1 MDNNELI
8 GRVAAAYFSTRLQ
21 DADTSSPARYLL
33 DQFSAEQTVAIAKAI
48 LASTTLDRLID
59 IKFPEHWL
67 RDYGLPAHCLTTER
81 ATYYRNAPCTKA
93 ALLIATPGDDER
105 QSLADLTIIDSN
117 QLRSHVDLWVQVA
130 ANGLPLN
137 DQHHRWW
144 WAALTALQD
153 VAPGSLDRFA
163 AYVLQIRQEI
173 EDGKVFLEALGEAL
187 PTLRWPRNPAM
198 FRSLN
203 EKTARHVS
211 KWKALFQHVQK
222 KQACYLKKST
232 PNNQVLSADE
242 LAASFEKVKDAIPQE
257 YHETIRAF
265 IAAPSKWNDETE
277 ALARI
282 EWETVKP
289 LFDGLARER
298 FNLGRATLNF
308 YDERGEDLLNRD
320 DLEYLK
326 TLTEDRHKASE
337 PIEDDLNFYRR
348 HRGELKDDAG
358 LKSKWDRFIFGSPIE
373 SGDFLAGLAMCLESL
388 FDQDIPEGA
397 KRELRITADRRTKS
411 DLKKLNVEAGQYF
424 ALRYRGLRDLLGR
437 SIFDVGSL
445 FEYDAIQDSW
455 ARERRYKP
463 NQSVARAAVQIKFY
477 VVLTME
483 QEGIENHRQLV
494 WRYDPNAIY
503 SELYGDMV
511 NRLAEHP
518 FMLGQVNRETV
529 GRKGISQPL
538 DLRDV
543 RSLSAAFGQDRG
555 SLIPVYRKDQDLVV
569 IWKRNLA
576 EARALG
582 SVSAATAERLDTLF
596 DEFANF
602 YRTALQTFL
611 KVSVAAL
618 EIRSQYL
625 AYGQLLEAVTF
636 EAKGDRNREL
646 LLKPLLALGVMP
658 VYGGTPAAIVAPWN
672 PLRLQAI
679 ACKAERMASL
689 IRHLLTAKNVLF
701 GDATLYFKEV
711 RDELEH
717 PYFPEVVLGWR
728 ERKPELVS
736 LTDAFMDYS
745 LHELPLANQSL
756 GADTNENPVESAN
769 QIVELIQR
777 YLALFP
783 HEQASLSAVLYNCDA
798 VSLPQAVVDK
808 INELHEDENDM
819 RCEVILRHRDRLKL
833 HRLYENILEAGDS
846 DTDGFVSS
854 EASRDFM
861 ARLRIGIMADEAP
874 VPDPRDGPRADLV
887 FLHDVISRHA
897 SIEWYRED
905 ATPVAIDE
913 IAPSRWSRRRPSAQD
928 EQKSIVYL
936 CSPAQT
942 KEGWAYLT
950 AIASYFRPDWDAE
963 KKRRYI
969 PARQLDFNDPET
981 GEIFRETH
989 NLANWVVNFDELLD
1003 RRQLVNQGVKVIRY
1017 KQAVTQGRN
1026 LLVSSTAP
1034 LGLLHSMLNNRIKDL
1049 IPDMPDEDI
1058 RALAQRFIDD
1068 ANLISGDIVLRA
1080 AKRGRNA
1087 SELMGI
1093 VLSHYLAKWEL
1104 GLDKKS
1110 GCYFLD
1116 DYSEW
1121 LGQRE
1126 EQIADLLI
1134 LSPEILPT
1142 GEKRLSVFITEA
1154 KYIQE
1159 LNLADKR
1166 RESQKQLRDTARRIE
1181 QALFGHPDR
1190 LDRELWLA
1198 RFSDLLLSGIPYAAG
1213 EDLDLLGFRRAVREG
1228 NCTIYLRGYSHV
1240 FVSGP
1245 SDGTECSDFV
1255 EVAELAGS
1263 YQEIYSRA
1271 KTRAL
1276 VRAYGSNIGP
1286 DAVRTSV
1293 ADATV
1298 LRHRVFRPIGPR
1310 LRVNQAAASK
1320 PASDPPKPAAHS
1332 PATSPLPI
1340 ADDRMGTDH
1349 AATASPRAPSSLPA
1363 TEENA
1368 LVRPTGIVWP
1378 YRDVAAILGSREPTQ
1393 GVTAAEEEWLRTTVA
1408 RMRSAL
1414 QQFQLNSKMA
1424 QDPKLTPNAAIIR
1437 FQGAPNM
1444 TVELVF
1450 KRRSEF
1456 PTTHGLDIISA
1467 RGEPGA
1473 VAVYVARPSRQ
1484 VLHTLDVWGEWAP
1497 NTAHGNH
1504 QLLVAVKEDDNQPLF
1519 VSPTDHAPHTLIAGA
1534 TGSGKSVLMQNIILS
1549 IACTNTPEQAQIL
1562 LIDPK
1567 LGVDY
1572 FAFDGL
1578 PHLSSGIIEN
1588 QTVAIDSLSKLVVEM
1603 DRRYTVLKENRCSN
1617 IFELNRKPNPTE
1629 HLPYLWIIHDEFA
1642 EWMMTDDYRD
1652 AVSNI
1657 VSRLGVKAR
1666 AAGIFLVFA
1675 AQRPDSNVM
1684 PMQLRSNLGNRL
1696 ILRVDSEGTSEIAL
1710 GEKGAERL
1718 LGRGHMAAKLEGH
1731 TGIIYG
1737 QVPLIS
1743 SAEITQMVDAIR
1755 QG

>member
-8 GRVAAAYFSTRLQ
+8 GRVAATYFSTRLE
-21 DADTSSPARYLL
+21 DADASSPARYLL
-33 DQFSAEQTVAIAKAI
+33 DQFSAEQTVAIAKTI
-48 LASTTLDRLID
+48 LASTTLEPLID
-59 IKFPEHWL
+59 IKLPNQWL
-67 RDYGLPAHCLTTER
+67 HDYGLPAHCLTAER
-81 ATYYRNAPCTKA
+81 ATYYRNAPCDKA

-117 QLRSHVDLWVQVA
+117 QLRSHVDLWVEVA
-130 ANGLPLN
+130 ASGLPLN
-137 DQHHRWW
+137 DQHRRWW
-144 WAALTALQD
+144 RAALTALQE

-163 AYVLQIRQEI
+163 AYVLQTRQEI
-173 EDGKVFLEALGEAL
+173 EGGTVFLEAIGRAL
-187 PTLRWPRNPAM
+187 PSLRWPHNPAM

-232 PNNQVLSADE
+232 PNNQLLSADE
-242 LAASFEKVKDAIPQE
+242 LAASFEKVKDAIPE
-257 YHETIRAF
+257 EHHDTIRAF
-265 IAAPSKWNDETE
+265 IAAPSKWNDEAA

-289 LFDGLARER
+289 LFDGLTRER
-298 FNLGRATLNF
+298 FNLGRATQKF
-308 YDERGEDLLNRD
+308 YDEKGDDLLSRD

-326 TLTEDRHKASE
+326 TLAQDRHKASE
-337 PIEDDLNFYRR
+337 PIEDDLDFYRT
-348 HRGELKDDAG
+348 HRGELKEDAG

-373 SGDFLAGLAMCLESL
+373 TGDFLTGLAMCLASL
-388 FDQDIPEGA
+388 FDQDIPERA
-397 KRELRITADRRTKS
+397 KRELRIIADKRTKS

-424 ALRYRGLRDLLGR
+424 ALRYRGLHDLLGR

-445 FEYDAIQDSW
+445 FDYDAIQDGW

-463 NQSVARAAVQIKFY
+463 NQSTARAALQIKFY
-477 VVLTME
+477 VVLNIDD
-483 QEGIENHRQLV
+483 GAIENQRQLV
-494 WRYDPNAIY
+494 WRFDPNAIY

-511 NRLAEHP
+511 TRLAEYP
-518 FMLGQVNRETV
+518 LMLGQVNRESV
-529 GRKGISQPL
+529 GAKGISQPL
-538 DLRDV
+538 DLRNV

-555 SLIPVYRKDQDLVV
+555 SLIPVYRKEQDLVV
-569 IWKRNLA
+569 IWKRNLE
-576 EARALG
+576 EARAGG

-596 DEFANF
+596 GEFTNA
-602 YRTALQTFL
+602 YRAALQTFL
-611 KVSVAAL
+611 KASVAAP
-618 EIRSQYL
+618 EIRTQYV
-625 AYGQLLEAVTF
+625 AYGQLLEAVSF
-636 EAKGDRNREL
+636 EAKGDRNHEL
-646 LLKPLLALGVMP
+646 LLKPLLALGVVP
-658 VYGGTPAAIVAPWN
+658 VNGGAPAAIVAPWN
-672 PLRLQAI
+672 PLRLQAM
-679 ACKAERMASL
+679 ACKANRMASL
-689 IRHLLTAKNVLF
+689 IRHLLTAPNVLF
-701 GDATLYFKEV
+701 GDANLYFKEI

-736 LTDAFMDYS
+736 LTDTYMDYS
-745 LHELPLANQSL
+745 LHELPLVNQSL
-756 GADTNENPVESAN
+756 GADTNENPTQTAS

-798 VSLPQAVVDK
+798 ASLPQAVVDK
-808 INELHEDENDM
+808 LNELHEDENDM
-819 RCEVILRHRDRLKL
+819 RCEVILRHRDRTKL
-833 HRLYENILEAGDS
+833 HRLYESILEAGDS
-846 DTDGFVSS
+846 DTDGFISS

-874 VPDPRDGPRADLV
+874 VPDPKDGPRADLV

-905 ATPVAIDE
+905 ATPVPIDE
-913 IAPSRWSRRRPSAQD
+913 IVPSRWSRRRPSARD

-950 AIASYFRPDWDAE
+950 AIASYFRPDWGADTQ
-963 KKRRYI
+963 RRYV
-969 PARQLDFNDPET
+969 PARQLDFHDPET
-981 GEIFRETH
+981 ADIFKETH

-1017 KQAVTQGRN
+1017 KQSVTQGRN
-1026 LLVSSTAP
+1026 LLVSSTAS
-1034 LGLLHSMLNNRIKDL
+1034 LGLLHSMLNNRLKDL
-1049 IPDMPDEDI
+1049 IPDMPEEEVSD
-1058 RALAQRFIDD
+1058 LSQRFIDD

-1093 VLSHYLAKWEL
+1093 VLSHYVAKWEL
-1104 GLDKKS
+1104 GLGKKV
-1110 GCYFLD
+1110 GYYFLD

-1142 GEKRLSVFITEA
+1142 GEKRLSVLVTEA

-1159 LNLADKR
+1159 SNLAEKR
-1166 RESQKQLRDTARRIE
+1166 KESQKQLRDTVRRIE

-1213 EDLDLLGFRRAVREG
+1213 EDLDLIGFRRAVRDG
-1228 NCTIYLRGYSHV
+1228 SCPIYLRGYSHV

-1245 SDGTECSDFV
+1245 SDGSECSDFV
-1255 EVAELAGS
+1255 EVSELAGS
-1263 YQEIYSRA
+1263 YQETYSRA

-1276 VRAYGSNIGP
+1276 VNAYASNVEP
-1286 DAVRTSV
+1286 DAVRASV
-1293 ADATV
+1293 ADMTV
-1298 LRHRVFRPIGPR
+1298 LRQREFHRIGPR
-1310 LRVNQAAASK
+1310 VKIKPVMGQA
-1320 PASDPPKPAAHS
+1320 PAQTS
-1332 PATSPLPI
+1332 PAPT
-1340 ADDRMGTDH
+1340 
-1349 AATASPRAPSSLPA
+1349 PSSAMSTSAPANTMLP

-1368 LVRPTGIVWP
+1368 ARPAPSTPTSAGLTKAKAPVHAGGNVWP
-1378 YRDVAAILGSREPTQ
+1378 YRGVATILENRKAAES
-1393 GVTAAEEEWLRTTVA
+1393 VTTAEEEWLRTTVGQ
-1408 RMRSAL
+1408 MRAAL
-1414 QQFQLNSKMA
+1414 QQFQLNSKVLA
-1424 QDPKLTPNAAIIR
+1424 EPKLTPNAAIIR
-1437 FQGAPNM
+1437 FQGASNM
-1444 TVELVF
+1444 TVELVL

-1456 PTTHGLDIISA
+1456 LTTHALNVISA

-1473 VAVYVARPSRQ
+1473 VAVYVARSSRQ
-1484 VLHTLDVWGEWAP
+1484 VLRTLDVWKTWLP
-1497 NTAHGNH
+1497 DTTRGNH
-1504 QLLVAVKEDDNQPLF
+1504 KLLVAVKEDDSQPLF
-1519 VSPTDHAPHTLIAGA
+1519 VSPTDNAPHTLIAGA

-1549 IACTNTPEQAQIL
+1549 IACTNTPEQALIL

-1578 PHLSSGIIEN
+1578 PHLDGGIVEN
-1588 QTVAIDSLSKLVVEM
+1588 QSEAINRLSELVGEM
-1603 DRRYTVLKENRCSN
+1603 DRRYAVLKENRCAN

-1629 HLPYLWIIHDEFA
+1629 RLPCRWIIHDEFA
-1642 EWMMTDDYRD
+1642 EWMMTDEYRD
-1652 AVSNI
+1652 GVSSI

-1684 PMQLRSNLGNRL
+1684 PLQLRSNLGNRL

-1718 LGRGHMAAKLEGH
+1718 LGRGHMAANLEGH
-1731 TGIIYG
+1731 TGLAFG

-1743 SAEITQMVDAIR
+1743 SEEIVQIVEAIR
-1755 QG
+1755 RS

>member
-8 GRVAAAYFSTRLQ
+8 GRVAAEYFATRLQ
-21 DADTSSPARYLL
+21 GADLSSTARYLL
-33 DQFSAEQTVAIAKAI
+33 DQLSAEQTVAIAKAI
-48 LASTTLDRLID
+48 LGSTTLQSLID
-59 IKFPEHWL
+59 IKLPEKWL
-67 RDYGLPAHCLTTER
+67 RDCGLPPHCLTTER
-81 ATYYRNAPCTKA
+81 ATYYRNAPCEKA

-117 QLRSHVDLWVQVA
+117 QLRSHVDLWVDVA
-130 ANGLPLN
+130 ARGLPLN
-137 DQHHRWW
+137 EQHRRWW
-144 WAALTALQD
+144 NAALTALQEIAA
-153 VAPGSLDRFA
+153 VSLDRFA
-163 AYVLQIRQEI
+163 AYVLRTREEI
-173 EDGKVFLEALGEAL
+173 EQGTILLEALGEAL

-211 KWKALFQHVQK
+211 KWKALFQHVQRR
-222 KQACYLKKST
+222 QACYLKKST
-232 PNNQVLSADE
+232 PNNQLLSADE
-242 LAASFEKVKDAIPQE
+242 LTASFQHVRDVIPEE
-257 YHETIRAF
+257 YHATIGAF
-265 IAAPSKWNDETE
+265 ISAPSNWNDEAE
-277 ALARI
+277 ALAHI

-298 FNLGRATLNF
+298 FNLGRATQKF
-308 YDERGEDLLNRD
+308 YDDREEDLLSRD
-320 DLEYLK
+320 EVEYLRA
-326 TLTEDRHKASE
+326 LAENRHRATE
-337 PIEDDLNFYRR
+337 PIDDDINFYRT
-348 HRGELKDDAG
+348 HRGELKDDAS

-373 SGDFLAGLAMCLESL
+373 TGDFLYGLAMCLESL
-388 FDQDIPEGA
+388 FDQDLPEGA
-397 KRELRITADRRTKS
+397 KRELRIIADKRTKS

-424 ALRYRGLRDLLGR
+424 SLRYRGLRELFGR
-437 SIFDVGSL
+437 SLFDVGSL
-445 FEYDAIQDSW
+445 FEYDAIQDAW
-455 ARERRYKP
+455 TRERRYKP
-463 NQSVARAAVQIKFY
+463 NQSTARAALQIKFY
-477 VVLTME
+477 VELTVND
-483 QEGIENHRQLV
+483 GAIENHRQLV
-494 WRYDPNAIY
+494 WHYEPNAIC
-503 SELYGDMV
+503 SELYSDMV

-518 FMLGQVNRETV
+518 FMLGHVSRETI
-529 GRKGISQPL
+529 GPKGISQPL

-555 SLIPVYRKDQDLVV
+555 SLIPVYRKEQDLTV
-569 IWKRNLA
+569 IWKRNLE
-576 EARALG
+576 EARTRN
-582 SVSAATAERLDTLF
+582 SISAATAERVDTLF
-596 DEFANF
+596 KDFANA
-602 YRTALQTFL
+602 YRAALQMFV
-611 KVSVAAL
+611 KASVAGP
-618 EIRSQYL
+618 EIRTQYV
-625 AYGQLLEAVTF
+625 AYGQLLEAVIF

-646 LLKPLLALGVMP
+646 LVKPLLGLGVVP
-658 VYGGTPAAIVAPWN
+658 VYGAAPAAIVAPWN
-672 PLRLQAI
+672 PMRLQAM
-679 ACKAERMASL
+679 ASKASRMASL
-689 IRHLLTAKNVLF
+689 VRHLIKAPNVLF
-701 GDATLYFKEV
+701 GDATLYFKEL
-711 RDELEH
+711 RDELDH

-728 ERKPELVS
+728 ERKPELIS
-736 LTDAFMDYS
+736 LTDTFMDYS
-745 LHELPLANQSL
+745 LHECPLISESL
-756 GADTNENPVESAN
+756 DADTNEHPADTAG
-769 QIVELIQR
+769 QIVDLIQR
-777 YLALFP
+777 YLTLFP
-783 HEQASLSAVLYNCDA
+783 HEQASFSAVLYNCDA
-798 VSLPQAVVDK
+798 ASLPQAVVNK
-808 INELHEDENDM
+808 INELHEDETDM
-819 RCEVILRHRDRLKL
+819 RCEVVLRHRDRAKL
-833 HRLYENILEAGDS
+833 HRLYESILESGDA

-874 VPDPRDGPRADLV
+874 VPDPKDGPRADLV

-913 IAPSRWSRRRPSAQD
+913 IVPSRWSRRRPSAQD

-942 KEGWAYLT
+942 EEGWAYMT
-950 AIASYFRPDWDAE
+950 AIASHFRPDWDTD
-963 KKRRYI
+963 KQRRYI
-969 PARQLDFNDPET
+969 PARQLDFHDPDT

-1034 LGLLHSMLNNRIKDL
+1034 LGLLHTMLNNRIKDL
-1049 IPDMPDEDI
+1049 IPEKPDEEV

-1087 SELMGI
+1087 SELMGV

-1104 GLDKKS
+1104 GLEKKV
-1110 GCYFLD
+1110 GFYFLD

-1134 LSPEILPT
+1134 LSPEILPN
-1142 GEKRLSVFITEA
+1142 GERQLSVLVTEA
-1154 KYIQE
+1154 KYIQDP
-1159 LNLADKR
+1159 NLAEKR
-1166 RESQKQLRDTARRIE
+1166 KESQKQLRDTVRRIE

-1198 RFSDLLLSGIPYAAG
+1198 RFSDLLLSGIPYAAA
-1213 EDLDLLGFRRAVREG
+1213 EELDLIGFRRALREG
-1228 NCTIYLRGYSHV
+1228 KCPIYLRGYSHV
-1240 FVSGP
+1240 FVCGP
-1245 SDGTECSDFV
+1245 SDGADCTDFV
-1255 EVAELAGS
+1255 EVAELSGS

-1276 VRAYGSNIGP
+1276 VDAYAANVAPESVRA
-1286 DAVRTSV
+1286 SV
-1293 ADATV
+1293 ADVSV
-1298 LRHRVFRPIGPR
+1298 LREREFRPIGPNTRIEPVR
-1310 LRVNQAAASK
+1310 LASSTSEAAPQTSSKTRQAATSV
-1320 PASDPPKPAAHS
+1320 PASSRSAA
-1332 PATSPLPI
+1332 
-1340 ADDRMGTDH
+1340 DEV
-1349 AATASPRAPSSLPA
+1349 ASSAPSGEA
-1363 TEENA
+1363 NA
-1368 LVRPTGIVWP
+1368 FAQPTSKAWP
-1378 YRDVAAILGSREPTQ
+1378 YGGIGAILQRRISAPEAT
-1393 GVTAAEEEWLRTTVA
+1393 TSEDEWLRTTVG
-1408 RMRSAL
+1408 RMRAAL
-1414 QQFQLNSKMA
+1414 QQFQLNSKIV
-1424 QDPKLTPNAAIIR
+1424 QEPKLTPNAAIIR
-1437 FQGAPNM
+1437 FQGAANM
-1444 TVELVF
+1444 TVELAL

-1456 PTTHGLDIISA
+1456 LTTHGLNLISA

-1473 VAVYVARPSRQ
+1473 VAMYVARPSRQ
-1484 VLHTLDVWGEWAP
+1484 VLHTLDVWKQWTPGA
-1497 NTAHGNH
+1497 AGGNH
-1504 QLLVAVKEDDNQPLF
+1504 QLFVAVKEEDNQPLF

-1578 PHLSSGIIEN
+1578 PHLRSGIIEN
-1588 QTVAIDSLSKLVVEM
+1588 QPEAVDRLTELVSEM
-1603 DRRYTVLKENRCSN
+1603 DRRYTVLKENRCAN
-1617 IFELNRKPNPTE
+1617 IFELNRKSRPTE
-1629 HLPYLWIIHDEFA
+1629 SLPYLWVIHDEFA
-1642 EWMMTDDYRD
+1642 EWMMTEDYRN

-1743 SAEITQMVDAIR
+1743 ADEITEVVNAIR
-1755 QG
+1755 GH

>member
-1 MDNNELI
+1 MTSNELI
-8 GRVAAAYFSTRLQ
+8 GQVAARYFATRLQ
-21 DADTSSPARYLL
+21 GADSSSTARYLL
-33 DQFSAEQTVAIAKAI
+33 DQLSPEQTVAIAKAI
-48 LASTTLDRLID
+48 LASTTLEPLID
-59 IKFPEHWL
+59 IKLPERWL
-67 RDYGLPAHCLTTER
+67 REYGLPARCLTTER
-81 ATYYRNAPCTKA
+81 ATYYRNAPCDKA

-117 QLRSHVDLWVQVA
+117 QLRSHVDLWVEVA
-130 ANGLPLN
+130 ASDLPLSE
-137 DQHHRWW
+137 QHRRWW
-144 WAALTALQD
+144 NAALTALHE
-153 VAPGSLDRFA
+153 VAPVSLDRFA
-163 AYVLQIRQEI
+163 AYVLKIREEI
-173 EDGKVFLEALGEAL
+173 EAGTVFLEAVGEAL

-203 EKTARHVS
+203 DKTARHVS
-211 KWKALFQHVQK
+211 KWKALFQHVQRR
-222 KQACYLKKST
+222 QACYLKKST
-232 PNNQVLSADE
+232 PNNQLLSADE
-242 LAASFEKVKDAIPQE
+242 LTASFQKVKDVIPQE
-257 YHETIRAF
+257 HHAAIVSF
-265 IAAPSKWNDETE
+265 IAAPSKWNDEAA
-277 ALARI
+277 ALADI

-289 LFDGLARER
+289 LFDGLSRER
-298 FNLGRATLNF
+298 FNLGRATLKF
-308 YDERGEDLLNRD
+308 YDERGEDLLSRD

-326 TLTEDRHKASE
+326 TLAEDRHRATE
-337 PIEDDLNFYRR
+337 PVDDDISFYRT
-348 HRGELKDDAG
+348 HRGELKDDAS
-358 LKSKWDRFIFGSPIE
+358 LKSRWDKFIFGSPIE
-373 SGDFLAGLAMCLESL
+373 TKDLLIGIAMCLESL
-388 FDQDIPEGA
+388 FDQNIPEGA
-397 KRELRITADRRTKS
+397 KRELRISADRRTKS

-424 ALRYRGLRDLLGR
+424 AFRYRGLRDLLGR

-445 FEYDAIQDSW
+445 FDYDAIQSGW
-455 ARERRYKP
+455 TGERRYKP
-463 NQSVARAAVQIKFY
+463 NQSTARAALQIRFY
-477 VVLTME
+477 VELSVNDGE
-483 QEGIENHRQLV
+483 IENHRQLV
-494 WRYDPNAIY
+494 WQYEPNAIC

-518 FMLGQVNRETV
+518 FMLGHVNRETI
-529 GRKGISQPL
+529 GPKGTSQSL

-555 SLIPVYRKDQDLVV
+555 SLIPTYRKEQDLAVV
-569 IWKRNLA
+569 WKRNV
-576 EARALG
+576 EDARVRG
-582 SVSAATAERLDTLF
+582 SISAATAQRLDALF
-596 DEFANF
+596 AEFASA
-602 YRTALQTFL
+602 YSTALRVFL
-611 KVSVAAL
+611 KTSVAAS
-618 EIRSQYL
+618 EIRTQYV
-625 AYGQLLEAVTF
+625 AYGQLVEAVTF
-636 EAKGDRNREL
+636 EAKGDTNREL
-646 LLKPLLALGVMP
+646 LLKPLLALGVVP
-658 VYGGTPAAIVAPWN
+658 VHGGAPAAIVAPWN
-672 PLRLQAI
+672 PLRLQAM
-679 ACKAERMASL
+679 AGKANRMASL
-689 IRHLLTAKNVLF
+689 VRHLLKAPNVLF
-701 GDATLYFKEV
+701 GDANLYFKEV
-711 RDELEH
+711 RDELAH
-717 PYFPEVVLGWR
+717 PYFPEIVLGWR

-736 LTDAFMDYS
+736 LTDSFMDYS
-745 LHELPLANQSL
+745 LHELPLVSDSL
-756 GADTNENPVESAN
+756 DGDTNENPRETAS
-769 QIVELIQR
+769 QIVDLIQR

-798 VSLPQAVVDK
+798 TSLPQAVVDR

-819 RCEVILRHRDRLKL
+819 RCEVILRHRNRTKL
-833 HRLYENILEAGDS
+833 HRLYESILEAGDA

-874 VPDPRDGPRADLV
+874 VPDPKDGPRADLV

-897 SIEWYRED
+897 SLEWYRED
-905 ATPVAIDE
+905 ATPVAIDD
-913 IAPSRWSRRRPSAQD
+913 IVPSRWSRRRPSAQD

-936 CSPAQT
+936 SSPAQT
-942 KEGWAYLT
+942 QEGWAYMT
-950 AIASYFRPDWDAE
+950 AIASHFRPDWDAE
-963 KKRRYI
+963 KQRRYI
-969 PARQLDFNDPET
+969 PARQLDFHDPDT
-981 GEIFRETH
+981 ADIFKETH

-1026 LLVSSTAP
+1026 LLVSSTAS

-1049 IPDMPDEDI
+1049 LPDMGEQDI
-1058 RALAQRFIDD
+1058 RALAHRFIDD
-1068 ANLISGDIVLRA
+1068 ANVISGDIVLRA

-1093 VLSHYLAKWEL
+1093 VLSHYLAKAEL
-1104 GLDKKS
+1104 GREKKI
-1110 GCYFLD
+1110 GFYFLD

-1142 GEKRLSVFITEA
+1142 GDRRLSVLVTEA
-1154 KYIQE
+1154 KYVHE
-1159 LNLADKR
+1159 TNLAEKR
-1166 RESQKQLRDTARRIE
+1166 KESQKQLRDTVRRIE

-1213 EDLDLLGFRRAVREG
+1213 EELDLIGFRRAVRDG
-1228 NCTIYLRGYSHV
+1228 KCPIYLRGYSHV

-1255 EVAELAGS
+1255 EVADLAGS

-1276 VRAYGSNIGP
+1276 MNAYAGNVAP
-1286 DAVRTSV
+1286 DAVRSSV

-1298 LRHRVFRPIGPR
+1298 LRKHNFRPIGRHTKIEPMGPIATSTPPSA
-1310 LRVNQAAASK
+1310 VTTTPPSSNVPAKVGAASVI
-1320 PASDPPKPAAHS
+1320 PAV
-1332 PATSPLPI
+1332 PLPEPE
-1340 ADDRMGTDH
+1340 ASG
-1349 AATASPRAPSSLPA
+1349 ATQAGSI
-1363 TEENA
+1363 
-1368 LVRPTGIVWP
+1368 GWP
-1378 YRDVAAILGSREPTQ
+1378 YRGVGAILEGRRPAH
-1393 GVTAAEEEWLRTTVA
+1393 GVTTPEEEWLRTTVT

-1414 QQFQLNSKMA
+1414 QQFQLNSKIVNE
-1424 QDPKLTPNAAIIR
+1424 PKLTPNAAIIR

-1444 TVELVF
+1444 TVELVL

-1456 PTTHGLDIISA
+1456 LTTHGLNIISA

-1484 VLHTLDVWGEWAP
+1484 VLHTLDVWKEWQP
-1497 NTAHGNH
+1497 DTLRGNH
-1504 QLLVAVKEDDNQPLF
+1504 QLFVAVKEDDNQPLF

-1588 QTVAIDSLSKLVVEM
+1588 QPDAVARLAELVTEM
-1603 DRRYTVLKENRCSN
+1603 DRRYTVLKANRCSN
-1617 IFELNRKPNPTE
+1617 IFELNRKSNPTE
-1629 HLPYLWIIHDEFA
+1629 RLPYLWVIHDEFA
-1642 EWMMTDDYRD
+1642 EWMMTDHYRD
-1652 AVSNI
+1652 AVSSI

-1718 LGRGHMAAKLEGH
+1718 LGRGHLAAKLEGH
-1731 TGIIYG
+1731 TGVIYG
-1737 QVPLIS
+1737 QVPMVS
-1743 SAEITQMVDAIR
+1743 SAEITELVGAIGR
-1755 QG
+1755 EST